1 MLNLKVLCHLRHRL
15 HSAPTMAGNRAQDR
29 RERVMRPLI
38 LAIATAAILLVQPA
52 SAAKAPRAI
61 SPLVNALEQCRQIAD
76 GGQRLACYDRAA
88 PALVDASRSGAVT
101 VVDRGQLRQARRSL
115 FGFSMPKLPFFAG
128 DESAAD
134 SPSELE
140 TTIKSARSLGNGK
153 YRIVLTEN
161 DAVWETTEESL
172 GFREPRAGQ
181 KISIKRGPLGSYF
194 LRVDGGR
201 SVKGRRVG

>member
-1 MLNLKVLCHLRHRL
+1 
-15 HSAPTMAGNRAQDR
+15 MAGITNRFGG
-29 RERVMRPLI
+29 ENGMR
-38 LAIATAAILLVQPA
+38 LLVPLVAVACLALGQSA
-52 SAAKAPRAI
+52 SAAKTPRAI
-61 SPLVNALEQCRQIAD
+61 SPLVNALEQCRKIAD
-76 GGQRLACYDRAA
+76 SAQRLGCYDRAA
-88 PALVDASRSGAVT
+88 PALVDASRAGEIT

-115 FGFSMPKLPFFAG
+115 FGFSMPRLPFFAG

-134 SPSELE
+134 SPSELQ

-161 DAVWETTEESL
+161 DAVWETTEESMGL
-172 GFREPRAGQ
+172 REPRAGQ
-181 KISIKRGPLGSYF
+181 KISIRRGPLGSYF

>member
-1 MLNLKVLCHLRHRL
+1 
-15 HSAPTMAGNRAQDR
+15 
-29 RERVMRPLI
+29 MRPLSPTILIAALI
-38 LAIATAAILLVQPA
+38 LASPA
-52 SAAKAPRAI
+52 SAQKTPRRV

-76 GGQRLACYDRAA
+76 PAQRLACYDRAA

-101 VVDRGQLRQARRSL
+101 VVDRGQLREARRSL

-134 SPSELE
+134 TPNELQ
-140 TTIKSARSLGNGK
+140 TTVKSARSLGNGK

-161 DAVWETTEESL
+161 DAVWETTEESM

-194 LRVDGGR
+194 LRVEGGR